1 MKTTQDPNGCFCT
14 KFQETIDHLVSGC
27 PILALKEYLIRHN
40 KVAKYIHWKLCQNY
54 GIQVQENWYEHE
66 PAPVM
71 ENNQATILWDFSIRT
86 DKTIKANRP
95 DIVVKNKNEKTT
107 LLLDVSIPND
117 KNTAVKIFE
126 KISKYKDLEIEIT
139 RSWNTSTKTI
149 PIIIGALGLM
159 NRSAINYIKTLPG
172 NINID
177 EIQKITL
184 LGTANILRKALSL
197 NMLSKN

>member
-1 MKTTQDPNGCFCT
+1 MPQKKNKETAKQVAIKRIESNWKQKPLHGKFFERSLQADVDQLQTFKWLKSSSLRVETEGFILAAQDQSLKTKNYQCKIMKTIKDPNCRFCN

-95 DIVVKNKNEKTT
+95 DIVVKNKNEKNNLTT
-107 LLLDVSIPND
+107 
-117 KNTAVKIFE
+117 
-126 KISKYKDLEIEIT
+126 
-139 RSWNTSTKTI
+139 
-149 PIIIGALGLM
+149 
-159 NRSAINYIKTLPG
+159 
-172 NINID
+172 
-177 EIQKITL
+177 
-184 LGTANILRKALSL
+184 
-197 NMLSKN
+197 